1 MKKEEIV
8 KKIMFSLLNDENT
21 LKMGTELI
29 DKFALEYHNE
39 QLRLLS
45 VVKSVKEK
53 KLPKIE
59 DYVTDYFYKLKGNQ
73 YLKKED
79 CTSWTIEQII
89 EDYHRQIALQL

>member
-1 MKKEEIV
+1 MERQ
-8 KKIMFSLLNDENT
+8 
-21 LKMGTELI
+21 ELI
-29 DKFALEYHNE
+29 NRFQKWLDTKPRDQIIAAQCTTIAIDYHNE
-39 QLRLLS
+39 QLLLLG

-79 CTSWTIEQII
+79 CTSWTIERII